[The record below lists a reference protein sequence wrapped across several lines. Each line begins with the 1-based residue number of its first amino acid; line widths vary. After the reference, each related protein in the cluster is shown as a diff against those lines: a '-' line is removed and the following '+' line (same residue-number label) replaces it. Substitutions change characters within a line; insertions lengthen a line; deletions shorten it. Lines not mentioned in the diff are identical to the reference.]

1 MCIPETPE
9 ACIGLFLLVVNAI
22 LVIAYKQNCDYK
34 DAEFKRLKEEKEKNK
49 EPFTEKELREEI
61 SPLHWY
67 AWTFGI
73 CVCLDIWVVGALV
86 THWWAGEF
94 FVHVKDEDNNKA
106 LFGDSFGAVNA
117 LISAFAFAGMIVAF
131 ILQRYELRLQ
141 RKELEAQRKEFE
153 DQNKTLRLQRFENT
167 FFNMMELQQQIVN
180 DLNAAIYVKEWIEED
195 APDPSQGRIRKQVT
209 QKYEYHGRN
218 LFLHAFNQ
226 AEHDI
231 ETTVKGRF
239 VSVSGMRSVLQAKG
253 LAEYDEYH
261 TASYFDHYFRHLYR
275 ILKYVKQNSDWLKP
289 EDQYK
294 YTSMLRGTL
303 SRYELV
309 WLFYNGLTDNGFE
322 KLKPLME
329 DYSILKSLRP
339 YLLTLSKENYNSVLA
354 TVGSIDVLKAHGFSG
369 TDYEFFLTDKKGKSG
384 YHISAFYSKEEMA
397 NGLKKLEEWRLFCKQ
412 NGISLPDE
420 DIQ

>member
-1 MCIPETPE
+1 MEDLKDEIAPLPWFSWVLAICI
-9 ACIGLFLLVVNAI
+9 CMLIWILGGIG
-22 LVIAYKQNCDYK
+22 
-34 DAEFKRLKEEKEKNK
+34 
-49 EPFTEKELREEI
+49 
-61 SPLHWY
+61 
-67 AWTFGI
+67 
-73 CVCLDIWVVGALV
+73 
-86 THWWAGEF
+86 THWWATEF
-94 FVHVKDEDNNKA
+94 FADRIEISTQGAVKAVTNEVSNANTRG

-131 ILQRYELRLQ
+131 IFQRYELRLQ

-153 DQNKTLRLQRFENT
+153 DQNKTLKLQRFENT

-180 DLNAAIYVKEWIEED
+180 DLNATIYVKEWIEED
-195 APDPSQGRIRKQVT
+195 APGPTMGRIRKQVT

-309 WLFYNGLTDNGFE
+309 WLFYNGLTDNGYE

-339 YLLTLSKENYNSVLA
+339 YLLTLSKENHDSVVA
-354 TVGSIDVLKAHGFSG
+354 TVGSIDVLKDHGFSC
-369 TDYEFFLTDKKGKSG
+369 TDYEFFLTDKKGESG
-384 YHISAFYSKEEMA
+384 YHISAFYNKEEISKGA
-397 NGLKKLEEWRLFCKQ
+397 VKLEEWKSFCKQ
-412 NGISLPDE
+412 NGIKLSDN
-420 DIQ
+420 DA